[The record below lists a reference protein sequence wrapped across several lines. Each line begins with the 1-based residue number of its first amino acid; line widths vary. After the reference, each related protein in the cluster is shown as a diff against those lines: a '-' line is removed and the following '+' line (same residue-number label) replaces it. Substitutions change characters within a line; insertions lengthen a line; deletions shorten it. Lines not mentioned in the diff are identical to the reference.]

1 MTRSIR
7 WPLFLLLLGSLALYA
22 CLPVDTSDDDDDDD
36 AADDDTSGDDDTGDD
51 DSVWCGDDPF
61 YTDPGYLA
69 AGDAPCREPL
79 LVKLRDVIDGD
90 TVYVDL
96 EDGSYEK
103 IRIIGIDTPE
113 IGWDGEP
120 DECYAQEARSFLSQQ
135 LSGGCFW
142 LTFDADCWDP
152 YDRLLVYVHTEAG
165 FFEVASLEGGYADV
179 MLFDPNTTFAALFYQ
194 ALGDAQSSD
203 AGMWGE
209 CY

>member
-1 MTRSIR
+1 M
-7 WPLFLLLLGSLALYA
+7 FCLLAAGALVA
-22 CLPVDTSDDDDDDD
+22 GGCLPIDQAADDDDDDD
-36 AADDDTSGDDDTGDD
+36 ASGDDDVADDDTADDD
-51 DSVWCGDDPF
+51 DSVWCGNDPF
-61 YTDPGYLA
+61 YTDPGYLP

-79 LVKLRDVIDGD
+79 LVKLRDTIDGD

-120 DECYAQEARSFLSQQ
+120 DECYAQEARTYLYQQ

-142 LTFDADCWDP
+142 LTFDAECWDP
-152 YDRLLVYVHTEAG
+152 YDRLLAYVHTQDG
-165 FFEVASLEGGYADV
+165 FFEVETLEAGNAEV
-179 MLFDPNTTFAALFYQ
+179 MLFEPNTTFAALFYQ
-194 ALGDAQSSD
+194 ALGVAQGSN